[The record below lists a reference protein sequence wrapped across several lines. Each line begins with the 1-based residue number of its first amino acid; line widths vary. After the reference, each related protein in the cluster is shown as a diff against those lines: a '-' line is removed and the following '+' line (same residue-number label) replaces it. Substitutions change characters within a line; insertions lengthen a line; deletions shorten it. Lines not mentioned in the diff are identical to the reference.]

1 MRKYLTFII
10 SLALAGSVFAQEK
23 PAVEVRQ
30 QQAPAA
36 RKIPGITTD
45 DKFPNACVDCHKNRP
60 DAGYD
65 GRLSTIMNGW
75 FTKADPEVVKK
86 AQGAAPSGITLA
98 GVHPQ
103 VTEAW
108 KNIPSACI
116 LCHRSKPNAPRF
128 DNVIHLIHLTGGD
141 RNHFLTAYQGE
152 CTNCHKLN
160 TATGE
165 WKVPSNPEK

>member
-1 MRKYLTFII
+1 MNYLTLII
-10 SLALAGSVFAQEK
+10 FFALAGSVFAQEK
-23 PAVEVRQ
+23 QAAGTQQ

-45 DKFPNACVDCHKNRP
+45 DKFPNACVDCHMNRP
-60 DAGYD
+60 DAGFD
-65 GRLSTIMNGW
+65 ARLSTIMTGW
-75 FTKADPEVVKK
+75 FTKTDPEIVKK
-86 AQGAAPSGITLA
+86 AQGAAPSGITLT

-103 VTEAW
+103 VSEAW

-116 LCHRSKPNAPRF
+116 SCHREKPNAPRF

-141 RNHFLTAYQGE
+141 SNHFLTAFQGE

-160 TATGE
+160 TITGQ
-165 WKVPSNPEK
+165 WIVPSNPEK